1 LSFRVKVTR
10 RARRELKRLP
20 ADRRY
25 QLLKGLKRL
34 EEDPSPD
41 GDAIKAII
49 QDPKEKLRRL
59 RIGDYRIFFEVE
71 EDEVFVLRCVHRQT
85 LEKAIRQLLQR

>member
-1 LSFRVKVTR
+1 MSFRVKVTH
-10 RARRELKRLP
+10 RARRELRRIP

-41 GDAIKAII
+41 GDAIKTII
-49 QDPKEKLRRL
+49 QDPEGRLRRL

-71 EDEVFVLRCVHRQT
+71 EGEVFVLRCVHRQT
-85 LEKAIRQLLQR
+85 LEKAIRH

>member
-1 LSFRVKVTR
+1 MSFCVKVTR
-10 RARRELKRLP
+10 KAKRELRRLP

-34 EEDPSPD
+34 EEDQSPD

-49 QDPKEKLRRL
+49 QDPEGRLRRL
-59 RIGDYRIFFEVE
+59 RMGDYRIFFEVE
-71 EDEVFVLRCVHRQT
+71 EGEVFVLRCVHRQT
-85 LEKAIRQLLQR
+85 LEKAIRQLIQR

>member
-1 LSFRVKVTR
+1 MSFRVKVTR
-10 RARRELKRLP
+10 KAKRELRRLP
-20 ADRRY
+20 ADQRY

-49 QDPKEKLRRL
+49 QDPEGRLRRL

-71 EDEVFVLRCVHRQT
+71 EDEVYVLRCVHRQT
-85 LEKAIRQLLQR
+85 LEKAIRQLIQR

>member
-1 LSFRVKVTR
+1 MSFRVRVTH

-34 EEDPSPD
+34 EQDPSPD

-49 QDPKEKLRRL
+49 QDPEGRLRRL
-59 RIGDYRIFFEVE
+59 RMGDYRIFFEAE

-85 LEKAIRQLLQR
+85 LEKAIRQLIQR

>member
-1 LSFRVKVTR
+1 MSFHVKVTHT
-10 RARRELKRLP
+10 ARRELRRLP

-41 GDAIKAII
+41 GGAIKAII
-49 QDPKEKLRRL
+49 QDPQGRLRRL
-59 RIGDYRIFFEVE
+59 RIGDYRIFFEDE
-71 EDEVFVLRCVHRQT
+71 EGEVFVLGCVHRQT
-85 LEKAIRQLLQR
+85 LEKAIRQLIKG

>member
-1 LSFRVKVTR
+1 MSFRVKVTHK
-10 RARRELKRLP
+10 ARRELRRLP

-25 QLLKGLKRL
+25 QVLKGLKRL

-41 GDAIKAII
+41 GGAIKVIA
-49 QDPKEKLRRL
+49 QDHKGKLRRL
-59 RIGDYRIFFEVE
+59 RIGNYRIFFEVE
-71 EDEVFVLRCVHRQT
+71 EDGVFVLRCVHRQT

>member
-1 LSFRVKVTR
+1 MSFRVKIAH
-10 RARRELKRLP
+10 RAGKDLKRLP
-20 ADRRY
+20 ANRRY

-34 EEDPSPD
+34 ESDPAPD
-41 GDAIKAII
+41 GDAIKVIV
-49 QDPKEKLRRL
+49 QDPKKKLRRL

-71 EDEVFVLRCVHRQT
+71 GDEVYVLRCVHRQT

>member
-1 LSFRVKVTR
+1 LSFRVKVTHK
-10 RARRELKRLP
+10 ARRELRRLP

-41 GDAIKAII
+41 GDAIKAIV
-49 QDPKEKLRRL
+49 QDPEGRLRRI

-85 LEKAIRQLLQR
+85 LEKAIRQLIQQ